1 MLQFSVL
8 GSGSGGNSA
17 VARTEQSCVLID
29 AGLSAKQLVLRLEKI
44 GVDPDEIDG
53 ILLTH
58 EHGDHTRGMDV
69 FLRQR
74 EIPVYCNV
82 RTREV
87 LARGDLRS
95 KIEWKLFD
103 SGDAFEIGDL
113 GIQSFY
119 VPHDAV
125 EPMGYVVRNGQGAL
139 GVLSDVGHVTNL
151 ARDHLQGIDTLYVEA
166 NYDEVMLQNDV
177 KRPWS
182 TKQRIS
188 SRHGHLSNTQAAEL
202 VVAVAHSNLHRIVL
216 GHLSGDCN
224 SPEVAERT
232 VRQQLLAAGVDH
244 VDVCCAMQ
252 NEVLPLA
259 PVVSARRP
267 AWKPVGAD
275 KKRAEVIPEK
285 THQLSLFDF

>member
-17 VARTEQSCVLID
+17 VARSERSCVLID
-29 AGLSAKQLVLRLEKI
+29 AGLSAKQLALRLERI

-53 ILLTH
+53 IILTH
-58 EHGDHTRGMDV
+58 EHGDHTRGLDV
-69 FLRQR
+69 FLRKR
-74 EIPVYCNV
+74 EIPVFCNV

-87 LARGDLRS
+87 LARGDFRS
-95 KIEWKLFD
+95 NVVWKLFE
-103 SGDAFEIGDL
+103 SGDAFEISDL
-113 GIQSFY
+113 RIQSFY

-125 EPMGYVVRNGQGAL
+125 EPMGYTVRNGKSAL

-202 VVAVAHSNLHRIVL
+202 AVAVAHSNLHRVVL
-216 GHLSGDCN
+216 GHLSRDCN
-224 SPEVAERT
+224 APDVAERA
-232 VRQQLLAAGVDH
+232 VRQQLLAAGLNH

-252 NEVLPLA
+252 DEVLPLA
-259 PVVSARRP
+259 PVANPKRP
-267 AWKPVGAD
+267 AWRPAVGARPPVEPI
-275 KKRAEVIPEK
+275 KEQP
-285 THQLSLFDF
+285 HQLSLFDF